1 MWVVVKST
9 QDANVVLFSIILM
22 ILKLYHISGN
32 LKEIMIV
39 ENINPAKFISKHNSQ
54 CLNFISIE
62 KSP

>member
-1 MWVVVKST
+1 
-9 QDANVVLFSIILM
+9 M

-62 KSP
+62 KIIVRNNLEMKKQNCL